1 MIKKIRIINNI
12 SSEIEFI
19 ALNME
24 GEINIEKVIVTSRD
38 GTTDPSSFSRRGLCK
53 LI

>member
-1 MIKKIRIINNI
+1 MIKKILIINNI

-24 GEINIEKVIVTSRD
+24 EEINIEKVIVTNRD
-38 GTTDPSSFSRRGLCK
+38 GTTYYSSFSRR
-53 LI
+53 